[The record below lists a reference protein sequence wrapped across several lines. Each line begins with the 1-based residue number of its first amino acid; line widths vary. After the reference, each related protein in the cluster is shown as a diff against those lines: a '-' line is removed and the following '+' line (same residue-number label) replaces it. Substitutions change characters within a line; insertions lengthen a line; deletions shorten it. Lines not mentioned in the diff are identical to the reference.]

1 MLTDGDRLAN
11 ENGVKFSSSFLFPFF
26 LRNGNCDGVSS
37 LEKNMKGA
45 LLAGSCLAALT
56 LAAIAS
62 RQQAGEKQPLGK
74 PVRALG
80 GIQPRVSPDGSTI
93 AFSYQGALW
102 LLPRTGGVMTRLTD
116 GPGFDIEPAWAPD
129 AKRIAYV
136 HSPNTLGGE
145 LRLIDVAGKPISLPK
160 QVQVRGTIL
169 YYKLAF
175 HPDGKKILGV
185 FQAEGKDH
193 GLAWFDLKTGAFQSV
208 LQPPSWGRY
217 ARSPDG
223 NWIAYSQTMD
233 EPGQQGGNNGPQTDL
248 WKIPAEGGKPEKIIR
263 FPARIHDLCWQAD
276 NRSLVAVSDLGGV
289 HYDLWKIPLNP
300 RRDIEKLTFG
310 QADEDRPSLSHDGR
324 WLVYTDNR
332 AGPTSFVVRDQKTG
346 EERTAIVEKMDFRRP
361 TGTIRLKV
369 LDAGNKKAIIAR
381 ISLKED
387 KGKYYAPPGAL
398 YRILRDNSHFYCDGA
413 AEWTLPAGKYRLR
426 AFRGPEYKLADQEVE
441 IIAGKTTELTIDLER
456 WTHQAKEGWYSG
468 ENHIHANYGYGQWYN
483 TPASMLQQCA
493 GEDLNVC
500 NFMVANS
507 DGDGVFDR
515 SFFRGRPDP
524 LSMPE
529 TILYWNQ
536 EFRSTLWGHMTLV
549 NLRQVVEPV
558 FTGFKDTTNPWDI
571 PTNSD
576 IADRTHWQKGHV
588 NYTHVAQNPN
598 DPFTNPY
605 AGKGIPID
613 VALGKIDSLDIN
625 ASYAGT
631 VPIWH
636 RLLNCGFRL
645 PASAGTD
652 CFLNRIYSQ
661 LPGGDRVY
669 VKVDGPFTYANWIK
683 GLKAGRSFVSN
694 GPILELT
701 VADKTLGE
709 TIVLPKP
716 AKVKVR
722 AKATSQ
728 FPLDKADLIYN
739 GKTLAPLVPTKDKKT
754 AEFEGEILFDRSGWV
769 AFRAQGP
776 GHPAAAL
783 TSLYAHTS
791 PIYVEI
797 GKEKPRSR
805 DDALFFLAWIDRLSL
820 ALRERNRIPNETL
833 RRQVQQQLDAAR
845 AVYERLAL
853 KKE

>member
-1 MLTDGDRLAN
+1 
-11 ENGVKFSSSFLFPFF
+11 
-26 LRNGNCDGVSS
+26 
-37 LEKNMKGA
+37 MKKL
-45 LLAGSCLAALT
+45 LLAGCCVGVLALAAFS
-56 LAAIAS
+56 A
-62 RQQAGEKQPLGK
+62 RQDTK
-74 PVRALG
+74 PPQKPATAKSIRAFG
-80 GIQPRVSPDGSTI
+80 GIQPRISPDGSTI

-102 LLPRTGGVMTRLTD
+102 LIPRTGGTMTRLTD
-116 GPGFDIEPAWAPD
+116 GPGFDIEPAWSPD
-129 AKRIAYV
+129 GKRLAYV

-145 LRLIDVAGKPISLPK
+145 LRLIDVGGKPIPLPK
-160 QVQVRGTIL
+160 PVQVRGTIL
-169 YYKLAF
+169 YYKLEF

-185 FQAEGKDH
+185 FRAGGKDH
-193 GLAWFDLKTGAFQSV
+193 GLAWFDLETGEFQS
-208 LQPPSWGRY
+208 LFQPPSWGRY
-217 ARSPDG
+217 ALSSDG
-223 NWIAYSQTMD
+223 RWIAYTQTMD
-233 EPGQQGGNNGPQTDL
+233 ESGQQGGNNGPQADL
-248 WKIPAEGGKPEKIIR
+248 WKIPAGGGKPEKITR
-263 FPARIHDLCWQAD
+263 FPSRIHDLCWQAD
-276 NRSLVAVSDLGGV
+276 SRSLIAVSELGGA
-289 HYDLWKIPLNP
+289 HYDLWKVPVSP
-300 RRDIEKLTFG
+300 RRDVEKLTFG
-310 QADEDRPSLSHDGR
+310 QADEDRPSLSKDGR

-332 AGPTSFVVRDQKTG
+332 SGPTGFVVRDQQTG
-346 EERTAIVEKMDFRRP
+346 EERLVAVDRLDFRKP
-361 TGTIRLKV
+361 TGTIRLQV
-369 LDAGNKKAIIAR
+369 RDAGARKPIIAR
-381 ISLKED
+381 ISLKKD
-387 KGKYYAPPGAL
+387 KGKYHAPPGSL
-398 YRILRDNSHFYCDGA
+398 YRILRDYGHFYCDGS
-413 AEWTLPAGKYRLR
+413 AEWSVPAGKYRLR
-426 AFRGPEYKLADQEVE
+426 AFRGPEYKPADQV
-441 IIAGKTTELTIDLER
+441 IDIVAGQTSELTVDLER

-507 DGDGVFDR
+507 DTDGVFDR
-515 SFFRGRPDP
+515 AFFRGRPDP
-524 LSMPE
+524 LSTPE

-536 EFRSTLWGHMTLV
+536 DFRSTLWGHMTLV

-588 NYTHVAQNPN
+588 NYTHVAQNPD

-613 VALGKIDSLDIN
+613 VALSKIDSLDIN

-669 VKVDGPFTYANWIK
+669 VKVNGPFSYDSWMK

-694 GPILELT
+694 GPVLRFTVDKKNLGDT
-701 VADKTLGE
+701 VA
-709 TIVLPKP
+709 LPAS

-722 AKATSQ
+722 AIGRSQ
-728 FPLDKADLIYN
+728 FPLEKAEIIYN
-739 GKTLAPLVPTKDKKT
+739 GKVIVPAPLAKDKLT
-754 AEFEGEILFDRSGWV
+754 AEFEGDILLDKSGWLALRV
-769 AFRAQGP
+769 QGP
-776 GHPAAAL
+776 GHSASAL
-783 TSLYAHTS
+783 TSLYAITS
-791 PIYVEI
+791 PIYVEV
-797 GKEKPRSR
+797 GKAPTRSR

-833 RRQVQQQLDAAR
+833 RRQVQERLDAAR